1 MKRRWWAL
9 SILLGLAAIAL
20 LLLLARAQLA
30 AQLTRSYFRQ
40 HGIAASVQIGAL
52 GLSGMSGRF
61 TLGPQDAP
69 DLSADRIELHFDPL
83 RWVPYVVEVRL
94 VGPVVR
100 AQVDADGKVK
110 LGQLQNWIDSLSK
123 QQGKSRFVSD
133 DLSVSLTGLRLLL
146 TTPAGPLEVFGD
158 ARLVKNLPVSLSLQ
172 ARPADIAYQ
181 QNRVALRAAAL
192 TFNQAAATLSVQFS
206 GAVRNSALD
215 AQGVDAKLDATG
227 LKWAL
232 TNGQL
237 SMTAS
242 ALGLHATASSVAAEQ
257 VMSTPKLDITARDA
271 VLQSGGGGIEAS
283 ADLTVSG
290 DAGFDA
296 ARVPLPAGDPV
307 LVNAVRRNLARLSVA
322 FAGHAERRDGRA
334 RFSLTQPLQVKGAN
348 GAALRVPT
356 LLLSGKDDSLNA
368 ALEASFSGPGLPL
381 VRFATRNLVWSGG
394 GFTANA
400 TLGARFNYA
409 MLHGAAV
416 DADGVLSWQAGR
428 YGFAL
433 TRCAKATL
441 TAFHPGASDM
451 ADTVQASVCASGRPL
466 LSGEGAHWKLDGV
479 AREASAF
486 LPLANSQ
493 LDQAAGHLSFEGVG
507 GDFHGDIAVSD
518 ARMSDRTSSPRF
530 KPMLGSGSVALS
542 DGVWRGKF
550 AATDLTKT
558 PLGDVTF
565 EHKMAD
571 GTGTA
576 HIAAPHLTFAPNHL
590 QPENL
595 SALLV
600 AFRKAEGTAN
610 FQGDIT
616 WTRDVISSRGTLS
629 IDSMDFLTP
638 MGKAHAVK
646 TKMEFTS
653 LLPPQTADNQQVTI
667 SRIDWTLPFTGV
679 DLHFAFSPTSVKVL
693 ALSSG
698 WAEGN
703 AATGTMT
710 INPANPG
717 NVAGAVQ
724 LSSIALGSLVTASN
738 LGSKLKVQGKISGR
752 VPFTYGPDGI
762 RIANGHI
769 AADGPGRLSVD
780 RSLWVQGDAAI
791 NSNAVQ
797 DFAYQA
803 LENLAF
809 DSMSADLNSVAN
821 GRLQVVFHIKG
832 RSDPPQHQI
841 AEVAVTDIINGT
853 ALYKP
858 IPLPSGTPIDLTLD
872 TSLNF
877 DELLKFYAEAWSK
890 SLHPQP
896 DTAPGAKP

>member
-1 MKRRWWAL
+1 LKHRWWAL
-9 SILLGLAAIAL
+9 SILLGLAAIVLA
-20 LLLLARAQLA
+20 LLLARAQLA
-30 AQLTRSYFRQ
+30 AQLARSYFRQ
-40 HGIAASVQIGAL
+40 HGIAASVQIGQL
-52 GLSGMSGRF
+52 GLSGVSGRF

-69 DLSADRIELHFDPL
+69 DISADRIELHFDPL
-83 RWVPYVVEVRL
+83 RWIPYVVEVRL

-110 LGQLQNWIDSLSK
+110 LGQLQNWIDSLGK
-123 QQGKSRFVSD
+123 QQGKSQFVSD

-146 TTPAGPLEVFGD
+146 STPTGPLEIFGD
-158 ARLVKNLPVSLSLQ
+158 AKLVKNLPVSFSLRT
-172 ARPADIAYQ
+172 RPADIIYQ

-192 TFNQAAATLSVQFS
+192 IFDQAAGTLALQFS
-206 GAVRNSALD
+206 GAVKNPTLD
-215 AQGVDAKLDATG
+215 AQDVDAKLDAAG
-227 LKWAL
+227 VKWASA
-232 TNGQL
+232 NGQV
-237 SMTAS
+237 SVTAS
-242 ALGLHATASSVAAEQ
+242 TVGLRAIASSVAAGQ
-257 VMSTPKLDITARDA
+257 TMIAPKLDIMTHNAAIRSA
-271 VLQSGGGGIEAS
+271 GGEIEAS
-283 ADLTVSG
+283 ADLTLAG
-290 DAGFDA
+290 DAGLDA

-307 LVNAVRRNLARLSVA
+307 LVNAIRRNLARLSVA
-322 FAGHAERRDGRA
+322 FAGHAERRGGA
-334 RFSLTQPLQVKGAN
+334 TRFSLAQPLQVKGAG
-348 GAALRVPT
+348 GATLRVPT
-356 LLLSGKDDSLNA
+356 LALSGNADRLNG
-368 ALEASFSGPGLPL
+368 ALEANLSGPGLPS

-394 GFTANA
+394 GFTAN
-400 TLGARFNYA
+400 TTVGARFNYA
-409 MLHGAAV
+409 MLHGGAL
-416 DADGVLSWQAGR
+416 DADGVLSWQVGR
-428 YGFAL
+428 YAFTP

-441 TAFHPGASDM
+441 AAFHPGASDM
-451 ADTVQASVCASGRPL
+451 AKTVQASVCASGGPL

-479 AREASAF
+479 ARDASAF

-493 LDQAAGHLSFEGVG
+493 LDQGAGHLSFEGVG
-507 GDFHGDIAVSD
+507 GDFHGNIAVSA
-518 ARMSDRTSSPRF
+518 ARLSDRTPSPRF

-542 DGVWRGKF
+542 DWVWRGKF
-550 AATDLTKT
+550 AATDLTKI

-571 GTGTA
+571 GAGAA
-576 HIAAPHLTFAPNHL
+576 HIAAPHLTFSPNHL

-610 FQGDIT
+610 FQGDIS
-616 WTRDVISSRGTLS
+616 WTRDAINSRGTLS
-629 IDSMDFLTP
+629 IDSLDFLTP
-638 MGKAHAVK
+638 MGKAHTVK
-646 TKMEFTS
+646 TKMEFNS

-679 DLHFAFSPTSVKVL
+679 DLHFAFNPVSVKIQ

-710 INPANPG
+710 IDLAHPDLG
-717 NVAGAVQ
+717 AGEIQ

-752 VPFTYGPDGI
+752 VPFTKGPDGI

-832 RSDPPQHQI
+832 KSDPPQHQT
-841 AEVAVTDIINGT
+841 AEVAVTDILNGT

-890 SLHPQP
+890 SLHPP

>member
-1 MKRRWWAL
+1 LKWRWTLA
-9 SILLGLAAIAL
+9 IVLGLAAIAL
-20 LLLLARAQLA
+20 LLLLARAQIA

-61 TLGPQDAP
+61 ALGPRDAP
-69 DLSADRIELHFDPL
+69 EISADRIELHFDPL
-83 RWVPYVVEVRL
+83 RWMPYVVEVRL
-94 VGPVVR
+94 AAPVVR
-100 AQVDADGKVK
+100 AQVDADGKVR
-110 LGQLQNWIDSLSK
+110 LGSLQSWIDSLGK

-133 DLSVSLTGLRLLL
+133 DVAVSLSGLRLLL

-158 ARLVKNLPVSLSLQ
+158 ARLVKNLPVSLSLH
-172 ARPADIAYQ
+172 ARPADITYQ
-181 QNRVALRAAAL
+181 QTRVMLRTAAL
-192 TFNQAAATLSVQFS
+192 TFDQATATLNLAFS
-206 GAVRNSALD
+206 GAVKNATLD
-215 AQGVDAKLDATG
+215 AQGLDARLDATG
-227 LKWAL
+227 FQWRS

-237 SMTAS
+237 S
-242 ALGLHATASSVAAEQ
+242 ATASSVGLRAAASSVTAGQ
-257 VMSTPKLDITARDA
+257 TMATPKLDITARDVA
-271 VLQSGGGGIEAS
+271 LSSGGGIEARADLAVS
-283 ADLTVSG
+283 ADG
-290 DAGFDA
+290 GFDA
-296 ARVPLPAGDPV
+296 AQLPLPAADPA
-307 LVNAVRRNLARLSVA
+307 LVRAVRRNLARLSVA
-322 FAGHAERRDGRA
+322 FAGHAERRGGMT
-334 RFSLTQPLQVKGAN
+334 RFSLTQPLQVRGDGGAM
-348 GAALRVPT
+348 LRVPT
-356 LLLSGKDDSLNA
+356 LAVSGKDDSLNA
-368 ALEASFSGPGLPL
+368 ALEGGFSGPGLPTA
-381 VRFATRNLVWSGG
+381 RFATGNLVWSGG

-400 TLGARFNYA
+400 ALSARFNYA
-409 MLHGAAV
+409 MLHGAVV
-416 DADGVLSWQAGR
+416 DAHGVLSWQSGR

-441 TAFHPGASDM
+441 AAFHPAASDM
-451 ADTVQASVCASGRPL
+451 AKNIQASVCASGRPL
-466 LSGEGAHWKLDGV
+466 LSSEGAHWKLDAM
-479 AREASAF
+479 ARAASAF

-493 LDQAAGHLSFEGVG
+493 LDQAAGHLSFEGEG
-507 GDFHGDIAVSD
+507 GDFHGVVAVSA
-518 ARMSDRTSSPRF
+518 ARMSDRTPSPRF
-530 KPMLGSGSVALS
+530 KPLLSSGSVALS
-542 DGVWRGKF
+542 GGVWRGKF
-550 AATDLTKT
+550 TASDVAKT
-558 PLGDVTF
+558 PLGDITF

-576 HIAAPHLTFAPNHL
+576 HIAAPHLTFRPNHL

-595 SALLV
+595 SPLLV
-600 AFRKAEGTAN
+600 AFRRAEGTAG
-610 FQGDIT
+610 FEGDLS
-616 WTRDVISSRGTLS
+616 WTGDVINSHGTLS
-629 IDSMDFLTP
+629 IESLDFLTP

-646 TKMEFTS
+646 SKMEFIS
-653 LLPPQTADNQQVTI
+653 LLPPQTAENQQVTI

-679 DLHFAFSPTSVKVL
+679 DLHFAFSPTSVKVQ

-703 AATGTMT
+703 AATGGMT
-710 INPANPG
+710 IDLANPG
-717 NVAGAVQ
+717 NISGAIQ

-738 LGSKLKVQGKISGR
+738 LGSKLKVQGKISGT
-752 VPFTYGPDGI
+752 VPFSKGPDGV
-762 RIANGHI
+762 RITGGHI

-791 NSNAVQ
+791 SSNAVQ

-832 RSDPPQHQI
+832 RSDPPKRQV
-841 AEVAVTDIINGT
+841 AEVAIADIINGT

-858 IPLPSGTPIDLTLD
+858 IALPSGTPIDLTLD

-890 SLHPQP
+890 SLHPP